1 MDIPVL
7 SFPGSTHGRRSC
19 ALLCTH
25 SARHWGTRAARC
37 RTSGT
42 EPAPGRWVATSICPF
57 SGGADGEGLDPMRE
71 GGGSIS
77 TLVSN
82 HGVGGGGP
90 SLLAGWLLCC
100 SPRRLQWCGLT
111 EGGCEAL
118 GTLLATHPSLACL
131 ELGDGALGDSG
142 VRLLC
147 TGLRQPGC
155 HLRILR

>member
-1 MDIPVL
+1 M
-7 SFPGSTHGRRSC
+7 GKG
-19 ALLCTH
+19 
-25 SARHWGTRAARC
+25 
-37 RTSGT
+37 
-42 EPAPGRWVATSICPF
+42 
-57 SGGADGEGLDPMRE
+57 MRE
-71 GGGSIS
+71 GGGSLS
-77 TLVSN
+77 MLVSN

-142 VRLLC
+142 VQLLC